1 MFAEIIINSN
11 AKALNK
17 VFDYIIPKELE
28 NDIRI
33 GSRVFVPF
41 GKGNGKVEDGFVI
54 NIKEKSEFAN
64 KEILRIDKADSVTI
78 DRIELSKLMAYKYF
92 CNISDC
98 IKLMI
103 PPGTGNKDASK
114 RMKSKKGNFIYLKI
128 SPDNLENVI
137 NNLKNQNH
145 IRVLNIL
152 KQNDG
157 LYISDLE
164 NIADVSRAILKTMEK
179 NELIEI
185 REEDIDRD
193 PLGYKKIKKDIP
205 KELNVEQK
213 NCYDIISNDID
224 NNVNNNYLLF
234 GITGSGKTEVY
245 MQLISRAI
253 SQNKNAIM
261 LVPEIS
267 LTPQMTNRFLARF
280 GNNIAVLHSRLSPG
294 ERFDEWKKIKEGLAK
309 IVIGARSALFAPLE
323 NIGIIIIDE
332 EHDASYKSEMP
343 PRYDVRDIA
352 KYMAKQG
359 NFPLV
364 LGSATPDVCDYHKA
378 ENQDFT
384 LLTLS
389 KRANSNAILPQSKIV
404 DMRLELSNGN
414 YSMISLELQKE
425 LQENLNRKEQSILF
439 LNRRGYSTF
448 VMCRDCG
455 YVAKCK
461 NCNISLT
468 YHKYENILKCHYC
481 GMEMPVIKE
490 CPNCKSN
497 KVKYF
502 GSGTQKLEDEI
513 AKLYPE
519 ATMIR
524 MDIDTVSKK
533 NSHEEILSRF
543 IDEKIDILIGTQMVA
558 KGHDFGNVTLVGIL
572 SADSILN
579 FGDYR
584 AVEKTYQ
591 TIVQVSGRAGRA
603 NKPGRVVIQT
613 YNPDH
618 YAITMAQEQDYKLF
632 YNSEI
637 QLRKMLKYPPFCD
650 IILIRFQGKNLNEIK
665 RISTLI
671 YKILNEIFKNTHDEI
686 FKPVPSPI
694 DKIQGKYRWRII
706 IKGKVNK
713 NIIEAINYSLSK
725 VKNQGDTTISIDI
738 NPNSMM

>member
-1 MFAEIIINSN
+1 
-11 AKALNK
+11 
-17 VFDYIIPKELE
+17 
-28 NDIRI
+28 
-33 GSRVFVPF
+33 
-41 GKGNGKVEDGFVI
+41 
-54 NIKEKSEFAN
+54 
-64 KEILRIDKADSVTI
+64 
-78 DRIELSKLMAYKYF
+78 
-92 CNISDC
+92 
-98 IKLMI
+98 
-103 PPGTGNKDASK
+103 
-114 RMKSKKGNFIYLKI
+114 
-128 SPDNLENVI
+128 
-137 NNLKNQNH
+137 
-145 IRVLNIL
+145 
-152 KQNDG
+152 
-157 LYISDLE
+157 
-164 NIADVSRAILKTMEK
+164 
-179 NELIEI
+179 
-185 REEDIDRD
+185 
-193 PLGYKKIKKDIP
+193 
-205 KELNVEQK
+205 
-213 NCYDIISNDID
+213 
-224 NNVNNNYLLF
+224 
-234 GITGSGKTEVY
+234 
-245 MQLISRAI
+245 
-253 SQNKNAIM
+253 
-261 LVPEIS
+261 
-267 LTPQMTNRFLARF
+267 
-280 GNNIAVLHSRLSPG
+280 
-294 ERFDEWKKIKEGLAK
+294 
-309 IVIGARSALFAPLE
+309 
-323 NIGIIIIDE
+323 
-332 EHDASYKSEMP
+332 
-343 PRYDVRDIA
+343 
-352 KYMAKQG
+352 
-359 NFPLV
+359 
-364 LGSATPDVCDYHKA
+364 
-378 ENQDFT
+378 
-384 LLTLS
+384 
-389 KRANSNAILPQSKIV
+389 
-404 DMRLELSNGN
+404 
-414 YSMISLELQKE
+414 
-425 LQENLNRKEQSILF
+425 
-439 LNRRGYSTF
+439 
-448 VMCRDCG
+448 
-455 YVAKCK
+455 
-461 NCNISLT
+461 
-468 YHKYENILKCHYC
+468 
-481 GMEMPVIKE
+481 MEMPVIKE

-502 GSGTQKLEDEI
+502 GSSTQKLEDEI